1 MSTTTDD
8 YVLGT
13 HDQELARLGLQHR
26 VWRSRALDAWRRAG
40 FTAGQTL
47 LDVGS
52 GPGYA
57 TLDLAEIVGPG
68 GRVVALERSARFL
81 DALRSAAV
89 RNGLANITPRQI
101 DLESDPLPA
110 SGADGVH
117 GADGA
122 WVRWVFAFVS
132 RPRDLVAR
140 IGAALRP
147 GGTLVIHEYF
157 DYRTWSFARHSPLFE
172 EFVQTVMR
180 SWRATGGEPDI
191 GRPLIGWLEESGFR
205 IDSLR
210 PYVDVITPD
219 EFMFQWPK
227 AFVEVGTQRL
237 VDLGELTE
245 ERAEA
250 VRKEFAAQAAAPHAR
265 MVIPAVLEIVAR
277 KD

>member
-1 MSTTTDD
+1 MSTITDD

-81 DALRSAAV
+81 DVLRSAAV
-89 RNGLANITPRQI
+89 RCGQSNIMVRQI
-101 DLESDPLPA
+101 DLESDPLPTSDA
-110 SGADGVH
+110 A
-117 GADGA
+117 GA

-140 IGAALRP
+140 IAG
-147 GGTLVIHEYF
+147 
-157 DYRTWSFARHSPLFE
+157 
-172 EFVQTVMR
+172 
-180 SWRATGGEPDI
+180 
-191 GRPLIGWLEESGFR
+191 
-205 IDSLR
+205 
-210 PYVDVITPD
+210 
-219 EFMFQWPK
+219 
-227 AFVEVGTQRL
+227 
-237 VDLGELTE
+237 
-245 ERAEA
+245 
-250 VRKEFAAQAAAPHAR
+250 
-265 MVIPAVLEIVAR
+265 
-277 KD
+277 